1 MIGVDTG
8 GLPYI
13 GTGGCGPAID
23 GSVPSI
29 AGLAGF
35 EQDLAIAVEY
45 PEIME
50 AGDSYDQWAEDIV
63 ATVAIGGEGI
73 GDVISGPV

>member
-1 MIGVDTG
+1 
-8 GLPYI
+8 
-13 GTGGCGPAID
+13 
-23 GSVPSI
+23 
-29 AGLAGF
+29 
-35 EQDLAIAVEY
+35 
-45 PEIME
+45 ME